1 MLRITETSD
10 QKSCLDKC
18 VKLCGTFNGN
28 FEVVRNRLNRNFED
42 SGNENEEK
50 SVFEQEFSPINKRY
64 VF

>member
-1 MLRITETSD
+1 MFRISGPLD
-10 QKSCLDKC
+10 QKICLDKC

-28 FEVVRNRLNRNFED
+28 FEVVRNRLNRNFEY

-64 VF
+64 V